1 MERSGGTITIRGEE
15 IMGLLDPLP
24 PIWRERLLS
33 LLRMVAGFV
42 FMLHGTQKLLAWPVS
57 EPQPTVELASLI
69 GVAGVLELVGGFL
82 ILIGLFTRPVA
93 FILAGEMAVAYFMA
107 HFPNSFWPVLNQGE
121 AAVLYCFIFLYLFAA
136 GPGVWSVDALM
147 RGRRSEPAR
156 A

>member
-1 MERSGGTITIRGEE
+1 MERSGTITIPREE

-33 LLRMVAGFV
+33 LLRIVAGFV

-57 EPQPTVELASLI
+57 EPQPTVELASLM

-107 HFPNSFWPVLNQGE
+107 HQPRGGWPIQNGGE
-121 AAVLYCFIFLYLFAA
+121 LAALYCFLFLFIATRGA
-136 GPGVWSVDALM
+136 GRLSLDG
-147 RGRRSEPAR
+147 GAR
-156 A
+156 KR

>member
-1 MERSGGTITIRGEE
+1 
-15 IMGLLDPLP
+15 MGLLDPLP

-33 LLRMVAGFV
+33 ILRIVAGFV

-57 EPQPTVELASLI
+57 EPQPTVELASLM

-156 A
+156 V